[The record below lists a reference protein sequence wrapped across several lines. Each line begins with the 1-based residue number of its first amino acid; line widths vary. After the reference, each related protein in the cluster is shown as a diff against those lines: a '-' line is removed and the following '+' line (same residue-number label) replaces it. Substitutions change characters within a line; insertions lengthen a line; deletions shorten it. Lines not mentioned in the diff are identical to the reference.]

1 MTTDFTVNITSLAS
15 LVVAVIAILTFARNI
30 RLSVLQMR
38 DNDLK
43 HIDAKLDAINKR
55 IDDVYKLIAEKR
67 I

>member
-38 DNDLK
+38 ENDLK
-43 HIDAKLDAINKR
+43 HIDAKLDVMTKR
-55 IDDVYKLIAEKR
+55 IDDIYKLIAERK
-67 I
+67 